1 MLCFMVR
8 RQRHSNHYAN
18 TNSLSP
24 KSQAI
29 QFSLRLSFI
38 QMTLNSNL
46 YCKLLQ
52 LNLITALFQFL
63 LYAINVYF
71 IRFTF
76 SFYNAWHAFIFSMF
90 PVNIQEH
97 TEPQSGYIQANILLF
112 IEGYFIV
119 HSYFLNIDRY
129 LKSFF
134 FLVMSKCCQDVH
146 HSCQHP
152 L

>member
-1 MLCFMVR
+1 
-8 RQRHSNHYAN
+8 
-18 TNSLSP
+18 
-24 KSQAI
+24 
-29 QFSLRLSFI
+29 
-38 QMTLNSNL
+38 
-46 YCKLLQ
+46 
-52 LNLITALFQFL
+52 
-63 LYAINVYF
+63 
-71 IRFTF
+71 
-76 SFYNAWHAFIFSMF
+76 MF

-134 FLVMSKCCQDVH
+134 FGYVQMLPRCTSFLLASIINIRLVHV
-146 HSCQHP
+146 